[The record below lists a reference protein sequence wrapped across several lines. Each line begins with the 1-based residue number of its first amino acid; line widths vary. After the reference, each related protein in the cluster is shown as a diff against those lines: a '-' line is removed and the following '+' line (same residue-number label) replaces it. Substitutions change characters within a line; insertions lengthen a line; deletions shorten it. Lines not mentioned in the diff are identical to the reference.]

1 MKEKFIALLKQHFVV
16 IFVTISGLIA
26 SVILANSIKYKY
38 KSYEN
43 ITVTGLATKN
53 FESDQIV
60 WRASFSRDAANMA
73 DAYADLKADADRVKE
88 YLSKAGLTDKEI
100 EFSSVSTTKKEED
113 ILNKDGEKV
122 GTRFTG
128 YSLSQS
134 VTVNSSRLDLVA
146 ALSRSIT
153 ELIQEDI
160 DIYSES
166 PLYYYNGLSDLKVD
180 LLAAASRDARNRAQ
194 TIASNGGGSL
204 GAIKRCTMGVFQ
216 ITGNASNEGY
226 SYSGAFNTTDR
237 YKTASITVH
246 IEYGVD

>member
-1 MKEKFIALLKQHFVV
+1 MKEKFVQLLKQHFVV

-43 ITVTGLATKN
+43 ITVTGLATKD

-60 WRASFSRDAANMA
+60 WRSTFSRDGKNMA
-73 DAYADLKADADRVKE
+73 DAYAALKEDAAKVRA
-88 YLSKAGLTDKEI
+88 YLQKAGLTEKEI
-100 EFSSVSTTKKEED
+100 EFSSVSTSKKEEE
-113 ILNKDGEKV
+113 ILNKEGEKI
-122 GTRFTG
+122 GSRFVG

-134 VTVNSSRLDLVA
+134 VTVNSTRLDLVS

-166 PLYYYNGLSDLKVD
+166 PSYYYNGLSTLKVD
-180 LLAAASRDARNRAQ
+180 LLAEAAKDARNRAK

-216 ITGNASNEGY
+216 ITGSSSNEGY

>member
-43 ITVTGLATKN
+43 ITVTGLASKD

-60 WRASFSRDAANMA
+60 WRATFSEEGENMSE
-73 DAYADLKADADRVKE
+73 AYTALKMDADRVKQ
-88 YLSKAGLTDKEI
+88 YLLKAGLKESEI
-100 EFSSVSTTKKEED
+100 EFSSVSTTKNEAD
-113 ILNKDGEKV
+113 ILNKDGEKI
-122 GTRFTG
+122 GTKFTG

-146 ALSRSIT
+146 GISRSIT

-166 PLYYYNGLSDLKVD
+166 PSYYYNGLSELKVD
-180 LLAAASRDARNRAQ
+180 LLAEAAKDARNRAK

-216 ITGNASNEGY
+216 ITGSSSNEGY

>member
-1 MKEKFIALLKQHFVV
+1 MKEKFSALLKQHFVV
-16 IFVTISGLIA
+16 IFVTIAGLVA

-43 ITVTGLATKN
+43 ITVTGLASKD

-60 WRASFSRDAANMA
+60 WRSTFATEGENMS
-73 DAYADLKADADRVKE
+73 DAYAALKKDADRVKQ
-88 YLSKAGLTDKEI
+88 YLTKAGLKESEI
-100 EFSSVSTTKKEED
+100 EFSSVSTTKNEAD
-113 ILNKDGEKV
+113 ILNKDGDKI
-122 GTRFTG
+122 GTKFTG
-128 YSLSQS
+128 YTLSQS

-146 ALSRSIT
+146 GISRSIT

-166 PLYYYNGLSDLKVD
+166 PSYYYNGLSELKVD
-180 LLAAASRDARNRAQ
+180 LLAEASKDARNRAT

-204 GAIKRCTMGVFQ
+204 GSIKRCTMGVFQ
-216 ITGNASNEGY
+216 ITGSSSNEGY